1 MKEIPKTTSSIL
13 ISVIGESKASP
24 TNEKYAEQVGALL
37 AEAGAV
43 VVCGGMTGVME
54 KVCKGA
60 KSRGGTTIGILP
72 GSNNVDANKW
82 VDYPICTGI
91 GDARNA
97 IVVQAGQAVIAIGGS
112 YGTLSEIGHALSANK
127 RLVGLNTWDLDTER
141 LNSKHMV
148 ICQTAVEAVEA
159 ALKI

>member
-1 MKEIPKTTSSIL
+1 MSNANPLIL

-24 TNEKYAEQVGALL
+24 ENIEYATEVGALL
-37 AEAGAV
+37 AESGAV

-54 KVCKGA
+54 AVCRGA
-60 KSRGGTTIGILP
+60 KSKGGVTIGILP
-72 GSNNVDANKW
+72 GSTIEDANKW

-97 IVVQAGQAVIAIGGS
+97 IVVQAGQSVIAIGGS
-112 YGTLSEIGHALSANK
+112 YGTLSEIGHALSSK
-127 RLVGLNTWDLDTER
+127 KLLVGLNTWNLPP
-141 LNSKHMV
+141 SKLRPQDMI
-148 ICQTAVEAVEA
+148 ICETAVEAVDA

>member
-1 MKEIPKTTSSIL
+1 MSNANPLIL

-24 TNEKYAEQVGALL
+24 ENMKYATEVGALL
-37 AEAGAV
+37 AESGAV

-54 KVCKGA
+54 AVCKGA
-60 KSRGGTTIGILP
+60 KSKGGATIGILP
-72 GSNNVDANKW
+72 GSTIEDSNKW

-97 IVVQAGQAVIAIGGS
+97 IVVQAGQSVIAIGGS
-112 YGTLSEIGHALSANK
+112 YGTLSEIGHALSFKK
-127 RLVGLNTWDLDTER
+127 RLVGLNTWDLPSSR
-141 LNSKHMV
+141 LRPQDMI
-148 ICQTAVEAVEA
+148 ICETAAEAVDA